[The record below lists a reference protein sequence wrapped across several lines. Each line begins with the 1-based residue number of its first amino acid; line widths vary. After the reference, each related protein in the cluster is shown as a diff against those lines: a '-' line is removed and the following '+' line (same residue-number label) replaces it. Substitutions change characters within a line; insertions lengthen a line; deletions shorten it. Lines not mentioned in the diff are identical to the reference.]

1 MGFKLVSKNN
11 MGVVI
16 ILILVILLSQSRFF
30 DFLTETSLGRLVL
43 LMLLIFISY
52 TNKILGLL
60 AVLFIIIAFNK
71 NDMNYVRSYNYY
83 EGFDGSGNITD
94 ASGNVM
100 DPSGNNTAN
109 TIKDKI
115 IKDKIIIDKAKQDIL
130 NQKLDKLKQAENKS
144 PQTST
149 TTSPSDSFIGGRE
162 GFCMSDRETNILRG
176 KQSNSVPVFNN
187 SRNQNDDV
195 NPYDNAVFSDS
206 YASF

>member
-1 MGFKLVSKNN
+1 MDFKLVSKNN

-43 LMLLIFISY
+43 LTLLIFISY

-83 EGFDGSGNITD
+83 EGFDGSGNVMD
-94 ASGNVM
+94 ASGNN
-100 DPSGNNTAN
+100 SAN
-109 TIKDKI
+109 AIIQDKI
-115 IKDKIIIDKAKQDIL
+115 AIDKAKKDIL
-130 NQKLDKLKQAENKS
+130 TQKLAKLNQAENKS
-144 PQTST
+144 QQNST
-149 TTSPSDSFIGGRE
+149 TSSSTDSFIGGRE

-187 SRNQNDDV
+187 SRNQKDDV
-195 NPYDNAVFSDS
+195 NPSDNGVFSDS

>member
-43 LMLLIFISY
+43 LTLLIFISY

-83 EGFDGSGNITD
+83 EGFDGSGNVMD
-94 ASGNVM
+94 ASGNN
-100 DPSGNNTAN
+100 SAN
-109 TIKDKI
+109 AIIQDKI
-115 IKDKIIIDKAKQDIL
+115 AIDKAKKDIL
-130 NQKLDKLKQAENKS
+130 TQKLAKLNQAENKS
-144 PQTST
+144 QQNST
-149 TTSPSDSFIGGRE
+149 TSSSTDSFIGGRE

-187 SRNQNDDV
+187 SRNQKDDV
-195 NPYDNAVFSDS
+195 NPSDNGVFSDS